1 MSIIKVAFLTHYTR
15 LYGANRSLL
24 NLIDGLSEYGISSY
38 VISPSEG
45 DITEALRVRGI
56 PVEIL
61 PIELWVSPRPSS
73 TRNVLKYVYRHIRW
87 KYQALT
93 RLCINFRVLKSL
105 VDKLRIQQIDV
116 VYTNSS
122 VIPIGVLAARRLKI
136 PHIWHLREF
145 GDLDYG
151 LYPDFG
157 KGMQKRVLHL
167 SDK

>member
-73 TRNVLKYVYRHIRW
+73 TRNVLKYVYRH
-87 KYQALT
+87 
-93 RLCINFRVLKSL
+93 SL
-105 VDKLRIQQIDV
+105 EISSTYPSLHKL
-116 VYTNSS
+116 SC
-122 VIPIGVLAARRLKI
+122 LKI
-136 PHIWHLREF
+136 SGRQAPH
-145 GDLDYG
+145 
-151 LYPDFG
+151 
-157 KGMQKRVLHL
+157 
-167 SDK
+167 STN